1 MSLQELEIIWGEMD
15 IKITTTMAMKIMAST
30 KTSMEIKQLADLV
43 KPVNQR
49 LKAKDSQKQEEAIK
63 RKNNYLQLLF
73 LKKTDQLVL
82 ANMIQLTK

>member
-15 IKITTTMAMKIMAST
+15 IKITTTMAMKIMV

-49 LKAKDSQKQEEAIK
+49 LKAKDSQK
-63 RKNNYLQLLF
+63 
-73 LKKTDQLVL
+73 
-82 ANMIQLTK
+82 

>member
-15 IKITTTMAMKIMAST
+15 IKITTTMAMKIMV

-73 LKKTDQLVL
+73 LKKTDQLALV
-82 ANMIQLTK
+82 NMIQLTK

>member
-15 IKITTTMAMKIMAST
+15 IKITTTMAMKIMV
-30 KTSMEIKQLADLV
+30 KTSMEIKQQADLV

-73 LKKTDQLVL
+73 LKKTDQLALV
-82 ANMIQLTK
+82 NMIQLTK

>member
-73 LKKTDQLVL
+73 LKKTDQLALV
-82 ANMIQLTK
+82 NMIQLTK

>member
-73 LKKTDQLVL
+73 LKKTDQLAL

>member
-15 IKITTTMAMKIMAST
+15 IKITTTMAMKIMV

-73 LKKTDQLVL
+73 LKKTNQLALV
-82 ANMIQLTK
+82 NMIQLTK

>member
-1 MSLQELEIIWGEMD
+1 MSLQELEIIWEEMD
-15 IKITTTMAMKIMAST
+15 IKITTTMAMKIMV

-73 LKKTDQLVL
+73 LKKTNQLALV
-82 ANMIQLTK
+82 NMIQLTK

>member
-30 KTSMEIKQLADLV
+30 KTSMEIKHLADLV

-73 LKKTDQLVL
+73 LKKTDQLAL

>member
-49 LKAKDSQKQEEAIK
+49 LKAKDSQK
-63 RKNNYLQLLF
+63 
-73 LKKTDQLVL
+73 
-82 ANMIQLTK
+82 